1 MGIGGLY
8 VWYTNRSMYIRKEF
22 DFGTGVSIGYW
33 KITGF
38 AVDYEAKVFSIR
50 LRGWT
55 SSSLFDEGKTPLG
68 TIELEFSERK
78 RRQMREM
85 YMSAVAEGAKT
96 GPFDDTKYAFDD
108 RFKNTVFTDKTLYE
122 IAIDHPE
129 MTEAIVNE

>member
-1 MGIGGLY
+1 MY
-8 VWYTNRSMYIRKEF
+8 VHKEF
-22 DFGTGVSIGYW
+22 DFGTGIPISYW

-38 AVDYEAKVFSIR
+38 AVDFEAQVFTMR

-55 SSSLFDEGKTPLG
+55 DEELFNADKVPLG
-68 TIELEFSERK
+68 TVELEFSERK

-129 MTEAIVNE
+129 MTGAVVNE